1 MTEEWKIRK
10 YIHRDGTDT
19 GRMENVL
26 TLRNGDEVIVR
37 RSGRGYHVWWPREWM
52 ASHSGRRGMIGT
64 VRFDWYEHL
73 KLRETKN
80 LVETRLEY
88 MRGV

>member
-10 YIHRDGTDT
+10 YIDRLGNDT
-19 GRMENVL
+19 GRMENAL

-37 RSGRGYHVWWPREWM
+37 RSGKGYHVWWPREWM
-52 ASHSGRRGMIGT
+52 ANTNGRR
-64 VRFDWYEHL
+64 FDYFEYL
-73 KLRETKN
+73 TRRETKN
-80 LVETRLEY
+80 VVEARLEY